1 MPGFSPLEGALAAA
15 AGWLLIAVLSLFPQG
30 NAAFARRLAF
40 PLGALAGLALA
51 GFGLEAVWLPSA
63 QFTLPLGLPELPFH
77 LRIDPLASFFL
88 MLLGA
93 VAAGISV
100 YAAGY
105 FRDEAPGRLAL
116 IGLQYHLF
124 LASMAFVILAD
135 DAYLFMVAWE
145 TMALSSYFLVTTDHR
160 ERAIRSAGFL
170 YLLIAHI
177 GAIAILLCFGV
188 MHGGKGDYTFDAL
201 RAAELTPL
209 WATVAFL
216 LAFFGFGAKAGM
228 IPLHAWLPEAHPAA
242 PSPVSALMSG
252 IMLKT
257 AIYGMV
263 RVIYD
268 LIGGVRWEWGML
280 VLVIGAA
287 TTLFGVLY
295 ALMQHDLKRLLA
307 YHSVENIGIILLGL
321 GLSMVFLGFGHPAAG
336 ILGLIAALY
345 HTLNHAVF
353 KGLLFLGAG
362 SILHSAKLRNLN
374 DMGGL
379 IRPMPKTA
387 FYFLIGALAISAL
400 PPLNGFVSEWLTFQT
415 ALQAPLLQNGV
426 VRSLVP
432 LFAAILALA
441 GALTAMCFVK
451 VYGVAFLGQ
460 PRKIGDGARSHS
472 AGGDREKRSGS
483 VPDFEIH
490 DAGNMER
497 FGMAWLAA
505 GCFVLGLFPTSFLLM
520 LNRVGVS
527 LTGQGLSAQALE
539 SSWLWLVP
547 TAPGQASYSPVIF
560 LLVIVGVTLLAFA
573 LVRRFYH
580 GRVRFADPW
589 DCGFPAQ
596 TARMQDTADAFGQ
609 PIRHVFGPI
618 YLMERHL
625 PSPDDP
631 APRYRLRIEDR
642 HWHLLYLP
650 VARLAAFLSSRIG
663 MLQQGKISIYLLY
676 SFLTLIAL
684 LVFVR

>member
-1 MPGFSPLEGALAAA
+1 VSTLEAVSSPLADSLLVAVS
-15 AGWLLIAVLSLFPQG
+15 WLLIAALGLVPAR
-30 NAAFARRLAF
+30 NAFFARQLAF
-40 PLGALAGLALA
+40 PLGALASLALA
-51 GFGLEAVWLPSA
+51 AFGLQAIWLAP
-63 QFTLPLGLPELPFH
+63 QQMTLPLGLPDLPFH
-77 LRIDPLASFFL
+77 LRVDPLAGFFL
-88 MLLGA
+88 MLLGS
-93 VAAGISV
+93 VSAGISV
-100 YAAGY
+100 YAGGY
-105 FRDEAPGRLAL
+105 FREETAGRLTL
-116 IGLQYHLF
+116 IGLQYHVF

-145 TMALSSYFLVTTDHR
+145 TMALSSYFLVITDHKLP
-160 ERAIRSAGFL
+160 AIRSAGFL
-170 YLLIAHI
+170 YLLIAHL

-188 MHGGKGDYTFDAL
+188 MHGGRGDYSFDAL

-209 WATVAFL
+209 WANVAFL

-268 LIGGVRWEWGML
+268 LIGNVRWEWGMV
-280 VLVIGAA
+280 VLVIGAG

-321 GLSMVFLGFGHPAAG
+321 GMSMVFIGFGHPAAG
-336 ILGLIAALY
+336 TLGLIAALY

-362 SILHSAKLRNLN
+362 SILHSTGLRNLN

-379 IRPMPKTA
+379 IRVMPKTA

-400 PPLNGFVSEWLTFQT
+400 PPLNGFVSEWLTFQA
-415 ALQAPLLQNGV
+415 ALQAPILQNGV
-426 VRSLVP
+426 VRSLLP
-432 LFAAILALA
+432 LFAATLALA

-451 VYGVAFLGQ
+451 VYGIAFLGQ
-460 PRKIGDGARSHS
+460 PRSPRHPVSAPGA
-472 AGGDREKRSGS
+472 G
-483 VPDFEIH
+483 H
-490 DAGNMER
+490 DAGGMER
-497 FGMAWLAA
+497 YGMAWLAA
-505 GCFVLGLFPTSFLLM
+505 GCFVLGLFPSSFLLM
-520 LNRVGVS
+520 LNRVCAS
-527 LTGQGLSAQALE
+527 LTGQSLSADALTG

-547 TAPGQASYSPVIF
+547 TAPERASYSPVIF
-560 LLVIVGVTLLAFA
+560 LVVIVTVTLLAFL

-580 GRVRFADPW
+580 GRVRLSDAW
-589 DCGFPAQ
+589 NCGFPEQ
-596 TARMQDTADAFGQ
+596 TSRMQDTADAFGQ
-609 PIRHVFGPI
+609 PIRHVFGPV
-618 YLMERHL
+618 YLMQRHM
-625 PSPDDP
+625 PAPDDP
-631 APRYRLRIEDR
+631 APRFSLKIEDR
-642 HWHLLYLP
+642 HWYWLYLP
-650 VARLAAFLSSRIG
+650 VAQLAEFVSSKIAL
-663 MLQQGKISIYLLY
+663 LQQGRISIYLLY

>member
-1 MPGFSPLEGALAAA
+1 MPSLAATPLTGAFVA
-15 AGWLLIAVLSLFPQG
+15 ATAWLAIGVLSLLPWRE
-30 NAAFARRLAF
+30 AAFARRVAF
-40 PLGALAGLALA
+40 PLGALAGLVLA
-51 GFGLEAVWLPSA
+51 GAGLEAVWLPSE
-63 QFTLPLGLPELPFH
+63 QLTLPLGLPDLPFH
-77 LRIDPLASFFL
+77 LRVDPLAGFFL
-88 MLLGA
+88 LLLGG

-100 YAAGY
+100 YAGGY
-105 FRDEAPGRLAL
+105 FRDEAAGRLVL
-116 IGLQYHLF
+116 IGLQYHVF
-124 LASMAFVILAD
+124 LASMAFVVLAD

-145 TMALSSYFLVTTDHR
+145 TMALASYFLVTTDH
-160 ERAIRSAGFL
+160 EQPAIRSAGFL
-170 YLLIAHI
+170 YLLIAHL

-188 MHGGKGDYTFDAL
+188 MQGGEGDYTFGAL
-201 RAAELTPL
+201 RAAELSPL
-209 WATVAFL
+209 WASAAFL
-216 LAFFGFGAKAGM
+216 LAFVGFGAKAGM

-268 LIGGVRWEWGML
+268 LIGGVRWEWGMV
-280 VLVIGAA
+280 VLVIGAG

-321 GLSMVFLGFGHPAAG
+321 GMSMVFIGFGHHAAG
-336 ILGLIAALY
+336 VLGLIAALY

-362 SILHSAKLRNLN
+362 SILHSTKLRDLN
-374 DMGGL
+374 HMGGL
-379 IRPMPKTA
+379 IRSMPKTA

-415 ALQAPLLQNGV
+415 ALQAPILEHGV
-426 VRSLVP
+426 VRSLLP
-432 LFAAILALA
+432 LFAAMLALA

-451 VYGVAFLGQ
+451 VYGIAFLGR
-460 PRKIGDGARSHS
+460 PRATNH
-472 AGGDREKRSGS
+472 AA
-483 VPDFEIH
+483 PAH

-505 GCFVLGLFPTSFLLM
+505 GCFTLGLFPTSFLLM

-527 LTGQGLSAQALE
+527 LTGQGLSSEALE

-547 TAPGQASYSPVIF
+547 TAPAQASYSPIIF
-560 LLVIVGVTLLAFA
+560 LAVIIAVLLLTILLVH
-573 LVRRFYH
+573 RFYH

-596 TARMQDTADAFGQ
+596 TPRMQDTADAFGQ
-609 PIRHVFGPI
+609 PIRHVFGPV
-618 YLMERHL
+618 YLMQRHL
-625 PSPDDP
+625 PAPEDT
-631 APRYRLRIEDR
+631 APRFWLKIEDR
-642 HWHLLYLP
+642 HWTLLYLP
-650 VARLAAFLSSRIG
+650 VARLAGFLSSKIG
-663 MLQQGKISIYLLY
+663 LLQQGKISIYLLY

>member
-1 MPGFSPLEGALAAA
+1 VDLSPLVGSLAIAVC
-15 AGWLLIAVLSLFPQG
+15 WLAIGLIALVPAA

-40 PLGALAGLALA
+40 PLGAAAGLALA
-51 GFGLEAVWLPSA
+51 MFGLQSVWMPA
-63 QFTLPLGLPELPFH
+63 EQMTLPLGLPDLPFH
-77 LRIDPLASFFL
+77 LRIDPLAGFFL

-93 VAAGISV
+93 VSAGVTV
-100 YAAGY
+100 YATGY
-105 FRDEAPGRLAL
+105 FRDEIPERLTL
-116 IGLQYHLF
+116 IALQYHVF
-124 LASMAFVILAD
+124 LASMTLVMLAD

-160 ERAIRSAGFL
+160 LPAIRSAGFL
-170 YLLIAHI
+170 YLLIAHL

-188 MHGGKGDYTFDAL
+188 MNGGQGDYTFDSL
-201 RAAELTPL
+201 RNAELTPI
-209 WATVAFL
+209 WATIAFL

-280 VLVIGAA
+280 VLAVGAG

-321 GLSMVFLGFGHPAAG
+321 GMSLVFIGFGHHAAG

-353 KGLLFLGAG
+353 KALLFLGAG
-362 SILHSAKLRNLN
+362 SILHATGLRNLN
-374 DMGGL
+374 EMGGL
-379 IRPMPKTA
+379 IRTMPKTA

-415 ALQAPLLQNGV
+415 ALQAPILQNGV
-426 VRSLVP
+426 VRSLLP
-432 LFAAILALA
+432 LFAATLALA

-451 VYGVAFLGQ
+451 VYGIAFLGQ
-460 PRKIGDGARSHS
+460 PREAAHPVPAPAGDHGQ
-472 AGGDREKRSGS
+472 
-483 VPDFEIH
+483 

-505 GCFVLGLFPTSFLLM
+505 GCFFLGLFPTSLLLM

-527 LTGQGLSAQALE
+527 LTGQGLSGEALE

-547 TAPGQASYSPVIF
+547 TAPAQATYSAVIF
-560 LLVIVGVTLLAFA
+560 LAVIAAVVLLTIL

-589 DCGFPAQ
+589 DCGFPRQ
-596 TARMQDTADAFGQ
+596 TSRMQDTADAFGQ
-609 PIRHVFGPI
+609 PIRHVFGPL
-618 YLMERHL
+618 YLMQRHL
-625 PSPDDP
+625 PGPDDA
-631 APRYRLRIEDR
+631 APRFALKIEDR
-642 HWHLLYLP
+642 HWYWLYLP
-650 VARLAAFLSSRIG
+650 VARLADFMSARIAP
-663 MLQQGKISIYLLY
+663 LQRGRISIYLLY
-676 SFLTLIAL
+676 SFVTLIAL

>member
-1 MPGFSPLEGALAAA
+1 MISLEVSASPLTGSLLAAVSWLAISGLALIPA
-15 AGWLLIAVLSLFPQG
+15 A
-30 NAAFARRLAF
+30 NAFIARRLAF
-40 PLGALAGLALA
+40 PLGALVGLALA
-51 GFGLEAVWLPSA
+51 AFGLQAIWLSPD
-63 QFTLPLGLPELPFH
+63 QMTLPLGLPDLPFH
-77 LRIDPLASFFL
+77 LRVDPLAGFFL
-88 MLLGA
+88 MLLGS
-93 VAAGISV
+93 VSAGISV

-105 FRDEAPGRLAL
+105 FRSETVQRLTL
-116 IGLQYHLF
+116 IALQYHVF

-145 TMALSSYFLVTTDHR
+145 TMALSSYFLVTTDHKLP
-160 ERAIRSAGFL
+160 AIRSAGFL
-170 YLLIAHI
+170 YLLIAHL

-188 MHGGKGDYTFDAL
+188 MHGGHGDYTFDAL
-201 RAAELTPL
+201 RAAHLQPF

-268 LIGGVRWEWGML
+268 LIGGVRWEWGIL
-280 VLVIGAA
+280 VLIIGAG
-287 TTLFGVLY
+287 TMLFGVLY

-321 GLSMVFLGFGHPAAG
+321 GMSMVFIGFGHPVAG
-336 ILGLIAALY
+336 ALGLIAALY
-345 HTLNHAVF
+345 HALNHAVF

-362 SILHSAKLRNLN
+362 SILHATGLRNLN

-379 IRPMPKTA
+379 IRTMPKVA

-415 ALQAPLLQNGV
+415 ALQVPILQNSV

-432 LFAAILALA
+432 LFAATLALA

-451 VYGVAFLGQ
+451 VYGIAFLGQ
-460 PRKIGDGARSHS
+460 PREAKHPAHS
-472 AGGDREKRSGS
+472 PVTGRGGD
-483 VPDFEIH
+483 
-490 DAGNMER
+490 AGEMER

-505 GCFVLGLFPTSFLLM
+505 SCLVLGLFPSSFLLM
-520 LNRVGVS
+520 LNRICAH
-527 LTGQGLSAQALE
+527 LTGHGLSDQALE

-547 TAPGQASYSPVIF
+547 TSSVQASYAPIIF
-560 LLVIVGVTLLAFA
+560 LLVIVAVTLLTFL

-580 GRVRFADPW
+580 GRVRFSNPW
-589 DCGFPAQ
+589 DCGFPEQ
-596 TARMQDTADAFGQ
+596 TSRMQDTADAFGQ
-609 PIRHVFGPI
+609 PIRHVFGPV
-618 YLMERHL
+618 YLMQRHM
-625 PSPDDP
+625 PDPDDP
-631 APRYRLRIEDR
+631 APRFSLKIEDR
-642 HWHLLYLP
+642 HWYWLYLP
-650 VARLAAFLSSRIG
+650 VARLAEYVSSKIAL
-663 MLQQGKISIYLLY
+663 LQQGKISIYLLY
-676 SFLTLIAL
+676 SFFTLIAL